1 MIEVVT
7 MGLECRE
14 ETSMDDHKTDTAD
27 RMGTINHAGLRRC
40 LHHRGRPDSA
50 LESRRHLLRQITT
63 TTGPTTTTVVVVI
76 QATISLEVLHPSKH
90 LPGIKDMV
98 VRVARVAR
106 VDMVDMVASLMA
118 EVGVPEVIG
127 MDGLIGSWGIQ
138 KHRRKQA
145 KGESQG
151 ILIKFVWISRQ

>member
-1 MIEVVT
+1 MIEVAT

-14 ETSMDDHKTDTAD
+14 ETSMDDRKTDMAD

-90 LPGIKDMV
+90 LPGIKGM
-98 VRVARVAR
+98 VAR
-106 VDMVDMVASLMA
+106 VDMVDMVVSLMA

-127 MDGLIGSWGIQ
+127 MDGLIGSGGI
-138 KHRRKQA
+138 
-145 KGESQG
+145 
-151 ILIKFVWISRQ
+151 